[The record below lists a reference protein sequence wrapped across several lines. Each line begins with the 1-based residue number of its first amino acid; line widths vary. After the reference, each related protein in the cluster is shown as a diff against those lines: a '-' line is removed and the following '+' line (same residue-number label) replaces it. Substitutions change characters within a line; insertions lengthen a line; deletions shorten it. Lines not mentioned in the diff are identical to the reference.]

1 MNNAQWNTKFAD
13 RKKTTHIDQYDV
25 RKDSLDKTP
34 YMTRKLLEIDEQQ
47 LDLLTGQRAA
57 IYKN

>member
-1 MNNAQWNTKFAD
+1 MNHAQWNTKFAE
-13 RKKTTHIDQYDV
+13 RKKTNNIDGSDV
-25 RKDSLDKTP
+25 RRDSFDKTP